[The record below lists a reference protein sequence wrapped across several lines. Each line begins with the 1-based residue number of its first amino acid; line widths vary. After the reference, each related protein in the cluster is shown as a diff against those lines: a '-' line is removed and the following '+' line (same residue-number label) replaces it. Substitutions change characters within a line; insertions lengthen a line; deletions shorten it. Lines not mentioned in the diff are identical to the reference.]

1 MTRRF
6 HTFTIFITSTTIAT
20 AAAATFGLT
29 RLIYRRQENS
39 SNENNTT
46 KLSSIVLESKH
57 DLIDNNLS
65 NKNNNVYIP
74 IESTNAVI
82 TAIYQQALHYI
93 KLTHSTSTHIYEHGL
108 SHLAKL
114 NNLPSIYYSI
124 IGQQLDYHSA
134 IKLART
140 YEANSNL
147 FPIGPP
153 YIFSIGNKK
162 ILSTGNID
170 NVNDDDVLLHTIK
183 QFLDKLINEKK
194 RPLDILSQYYL
205 KLLQSY
211 MDDIHSQTVF
221 DLVHHFE
228 AEHADISSKAIKRYR
243 SNLELYSM
251 FLYALRGYADRYP
264 LDVINFNGL
273 QILKYLYEKRKE
285 NIPFIRFLGKIL
297 LLLSRDQRTHDAFY
311 AVGWVRIL
319 HDMAL
324 DKNNI
329 IYSLLASTILANLDR
344 PIHDNTLIDE
354 EKISINKNIKT
365 LHLSSEIS
373 NHELIEAEQKSE
385 ERKEILYEKNQ
396 SLSKQSNLI
405 DKFIHH
411 IWYTRPVSD
420 EDDDINE
427 NNKTIDDHIEKKIS
441 APDIDTT
448 HQITDNK
455 KIIEQHELSSIPSW
469 FNDQVYGDK
478 IILFSPTMYNIQQID
493 PNVRWHQEPIIDIIF
508 FHGLAG
514 SAFKTWRQEVEQSL
528 ENKTLPITDES
539 PIEEEEEEENDEVLE
554 VREET
559 NWNKTKIDIPSHS
572 ILQINENQPSS
583 CWPKDWLSKDIS
595 TSHIRMLAVDYESI
609 VSEWQIRSLPRN
621 IIRRSMYDR
630 AKEIAE
636 QLKQAG
642 VGKRPIIWVAHSMG
656 GLLTKYI
663 LTNEEN
669 QDIISNTRAC
679 IFFSVPHF
687 GAELASFGIRHAF
700 IVRPTVEIEELEP
713 NSKNLLNLHEKFLDI
728 LKTHDNIKILSF
740 AENEKTTFSLRYQTV
755 VVTSESSQINIGKFF
770 ILNKNHIYVC
780 KPNSKNTLEYQELL
794 DLIQTIY
801 YQRKNEL
808 KTEQIK
814 LTEDL
819 LNNLY
824 TYSSPIE
831 DDTQ

>member
-1 MTRRF
+1 M
-6 HTFTIFITSTTIAT
+6 
-20 AAAATFGLT
+20 
-29 RLIYRRQENS
+29 
-39 SNENNTT
+39 
-46 KLSSIVLESKH
+46 
-57 DLIDNNLS
+57 DNM
-65 NKNNNVYIP
+65 
-74 IESTNAVI
+74 A
-82 TAIYQQALHYI
+82 
-93 KLTHSTSTHIYEHGL
+93 
-108 SHLAKL
+108 
-114 NNLPSIYYSI
+114 YS
-124 IGQQLDYHSA
+124 G
-134 IKLART
+134 
-140 YEANSNL
+140 
-147 FPIGPP
+147 
-153 YIFSIGNKK
+153 
-162 ILSTGNID
+162 
-170 NVNDDDVLLHTIK
+170 
-183 QFLDKLINEKK
+183 
-194 RPLDILSQYYL
+194 
-205 KLLQSY
+205 
-211 MDDIHSQTVF
+211 
-221 DLVHHFE
+221 
-228 AEHADISSKAIKRYR
+228 
-243 SNLELYSM
+243 
-251 FLYALRGYADRYP
+251 
-264 LDVINFNGL
+264 
-273 QILKYLYEKRKE
+273 
-285 NIPFIRFLGKIL
+285 
-297 LLLSRDQRTHDAFY
+297 
-311 AVGWVRIL
+311 
-319 HDMAL
+319 
-324 DKNNI
+324 
-329 IYSLLASTILANLDR
+329 
-344 PIHDNTLIDE
+344 TLIDE